1 MKNNISGL
9 VEMLHKEYK
18 TDKTEITYDLIRQ
31 EQLYQT
37 KEIMKNKGYNGFSN
51 SYFHLAAGR
60 LSDRY
65 KNRLEIQESGDL
77 WWISI

>member
-18 TDKTEITYDLIRQ
+18 IDKTEIAYDLIRQ
-31 EQLYQT
+31 EQFYQT
-37 KEIMKNKGYNGFSN
+37 KEVMKDKGYSGFSN
-51 SYFHLAAGR
+51 SYFNLAAGR

-65 KNRLEIQESGDL
+65 KNRLEIQDG
-77 WWISI
+77 W